1 MDTQAISRAFSEYVK
16 SPTKMIAANIPKI
29 MRNLEKLSPD
39 RRQGVR
45 NLMHMRRSA
54 NARQGAYDLLHLH
67 SHRAQPQKR

>member
-16 SPTKMIAANIPKI
+16 SPTKMVAANIPKI

-54 NARQGAYDLLHLH
+54 NAR
-67 SHRAQPQKR
+67 